1 MTKKFTFSHKKRG
14 DFVRETVGKGKYAR
28 AARYRWENME
38 IAGQMQR
45 PGGRKHRV
53 PPPLDCT
60 GLSRFPEVNFRKNS
74 FHSGEISRTLRSRFQ
89 HAASAAGESGRNP
102 AAHECTQETPTHG
115 PHSGHVR
122 TRRARMD
129 TKSPRRG
136 TGGFSCDF
144 VLSFVDVYVITSRSR
159 PLCFRG
165 SCSP

>member
-1 MTKKFTFSHKKRG
+1 MEKYGNSGADAATR
-14 DFVRETVGKGKYAR
+14 RAET
-28 AARYRWENME
+28 
-38 IAGQMQR
+38 
-45 PGGRKHRV
+45 PGSI
-53 PPPLDCT
+53 PLDCT

-74 FHSGEISRTLRSRFQ
+74 FHIGEISRTLRPRFQ
-89 HAASAAGESGRNP
+89 HAASAAGESGRKL
-102 AAHECTQETPTHG
+102 AAYECPQEAPTHG
-115 PHSGHVR
+115 SRSGHVQTCRARMRTGSPDAWAAQRAHAR
-122 TRRARMD
+122 TRRAQMD

>member
-1 MTKKFTFSHKKRG
+1 MEKYGNSGADAAPR
-14 DFVRETVGKGKYAR
+14 RAET
-28 AARYRWENME
+28 
-38 IAGQMQR
+38 
-45 PGGRKHRV
+45 PGSI
-53 PPPLDCT
+53 PLDCT

-74 FHSGEISRTLRSRFQ
+74 FHSEEISHTLRPASSTLQVRR
-89 HAASAAGESGRNP
+89 AARRGRAAGNPPRTNAHRKPQRMDRIAGTCKP
-102 AAHECTQETPTHG
+102 AAHECAQEASTHG
-115 PHSGHVR
+115 PRSGHVR
-122 TRRARMD
+122 TRRAQMD

>member
-1 MTKKFTFSHKKRG
+1 MEKYGSSGTDAAPR
-14 DFVRETVGKGKYAR
+14 RAET
-28 AARYRWENME
+28 
-38 IAGQMQR
+38 
-45 PGGRKHRV
+45 PGSI
-53 PPPLDCT
+53 PLDCT

-74 FHSGEISRTLRSRFQ
+74 FHSGEISHTLRPRFQ
-89 HAASAAGESGRNP
+89 HAASAAGESSRKL
-102 AAHECTQETPTHG
+102 AAYECPQEASTHGPRSGHTHEPTVHKWTQETPTHG
-115 PHSGHVR
+115 PRSGHVR
-122 TRRARMD
+122 TRRAQMD

>member
-1 MTKKFTFSHKKRG
+1 MEKYGNSGEDAATR
-14 DFVRETVGKGKYAR
+14 RAETPGS
-28 AARYRWENME
+28 
-38 IAGQMQR
+38 IA
-45 PGGRKHRV
+45 
-53 PPPLDCT
+53 LDCT

-74 FHSGEISRTLRSRFQ
+74 FHSGEISRTLRPRFQ
-89 HAASAAGESGRNP
+89 HAASAAGGGTEGESGRNP
-102 AAHECTQETPTHG
+102 PRTNAHRKPRCMGRAAGTCEPAAHECPQETPTHG
-115 PHSGHVR
+115 PNSGHVR
-122 TRRARMD
+122 THRAQMD